1 MKCKYCG
8 GDVSLDDHF
17 CQHCGRPVDQAQRH
31 QMEMEQYEAEFEE
44 TKQEALEKIS
54 VASGGGFPVGIRL
67 AIIGALIAAL
77 VFMFANFD
85 PYTVNERK
93 EQRAAKKN
101 YDAYIAQME
110 DYLAGR
116 DYATFSA
123 FCRKHQLEYNRDYKS
138 YRSIITASMY
148 YNNVYRAL
156 QELAFATKDSADR
169 SYYVKELSKYVNN
182 FYDGVG
188 DDRHVVR
195 DEDLLRQADDEAA
208 HAAHEA
214 IERLLAVAQ
223 LFGDVVVLH
232 DGPGDELREQV
243 SRALG
248 RGGGVPAGSVAEQE
262 DRPDRTGPGQG
273 AQ

>member
-31 QMEMEQYEAEFEE
+31 RMEMEQYETEFEE

-67 AIIGALIAAL
+67 AIIGVLIAAL

-85 PYTVNERK
+85 PYTVHERK

-110 DYLAGR
+110 DYLENR

-123 FCRKHQLEYNRDYKS
+123 FCRKHQLDYNKDYRN
-138 YRSIITASMY
+138 YRTIINAAMY
-148 YNNVYRAL
+148 YNSIYRAL
-156 QELAFATKDSADR
+156 QELAFMTRERADR
-169 SYYVKELSKYVNN
+169 GYYVKELSKYVNN
-182 FYDGVG
+182 FYEGVG
-188 DDRHVVR
+188 DDRYLDR
-195 DEDLLRQADDEAA
+195 EEDPERVQEVTGEMEADLKVLFERYLGFSKEEA
-208 HAAHEA
+208 
-214 IERLLAVAQ
+214 
-223 LFGDVVVLH
+223 DS
-232 DGPGDELREQV
+232 LRELTQSKRTV
-243 SRALG
+243 LIEQALDKTL
-248 RGGGVPAGSVAEQE
+248 S
-262 DRPDRTGPGQG
+262 DLTGNGTQDT
-273 AQ
+273 

>member
-31 QMEMEQYEAEFEE
+31 QMEMEQYETEFEE

-67 AIIGALIAAL
+67 AIIGVLIAAL

-85 PYTVNERK
+85 PYTVHERK

-110 DYLAGR
+110 DYLDNR

-123 FCRKHQLEYNRDYKS
+123 FCRKHQLDYNKDYRN
-138 YRSIITASMY
+138 YRTIINAAMY
-148 YNNVYRAL
+148 YNSIYRAL
-156 QELAFATKDSADR
+156 QELAFMTKDRADR
-169 SYYVKELSKYVNN
+169 GYYVKELSKYVNN
-182 FYDGVG
+182 FYEGVG
-188 DDRHVVR
+188 DDRYLDREEDPERVR
-195 DEDLLRQADDEAA
+195 EVTGEMEEDLKVLFERYLGLSKEEADS
-208 HAAHEA
+208 
-214 IERLLAVAQ
+214 
-223 LFGDVVVLH
+223 
-232 DGPGDELREQV
+232 LRELTQSKRTV
-243 SRALG
+243 LIEQALDKTL
-248 RGGGVPAGSVAEQE
+248 S
-262 DRPDRTGPGQG
+262 DLTGNGTQDT
-273 AQ
+273 

>member
-54 VASGGGFPVGIRL
+54 VASGGGYPVGIRL

-110 DYLAGR
+110 DYLGNR

-123 FCRKHQLEYNRDYKS
+123 FCRKHQLDYNKDYRN
-138 YRSIITASMY
+138 YRTIINAAMY
-148 YNNVYRAL
+148 YNSIYRAL
-156 QELAFATKDSADR
+156 QELAFMTRDRADR
-169 SYYVKELSKYVNN
+169 GYYVKELSKYVNN
-182 FYDGVG
+182 FYEGVG
-188 DDRHVVR
+188 DDRYLDKEEDPERVR
-195 DEDLLRQADDEAA
+195 EVTGEMEEDLKVLFERYLGLSKEEADS
-208 HAAHEA
+208 
-214 IERLLAVAQ
+214 
-223 LFGDVVVLH
+223 
-232 DGPGDELREQV
+232 LRELTQSKRTV
-243 SRALG
+243 LIEQALDKTL
-248 RGGGVPAGSVAEQE
+248 S
-262 DRPDRTGPGQG
+262 DLTGNGTQDT
-273 AQ
+273 

>member
-182 FYDGVG
+182 FYESVG
-188 DDRHVVR
+188 DDRYISS
-195 DEDLLRQADDEAA
+195 DEDPERVKEVTGEMEADLEVLMERYLGLSGEEAESLRDLSQSRRTVLIEQALDK
-208 HAAHEA
+208 
-214 IERLLAVAQ
+214 
-223 LFGDVVVLH
+223 
-232 DGPGDELREQV
+232 
-243 SRALG
+243 ALSDL
-248 RGGGVPAGSVAEQE
+248 AGSGKQ
-262 DRPDRTGPGQG
+262 DT
-273 AQ
+273 

>member
-67 AIIGALIAAL
+67 AIIGVLIAAL

-85 PYTVNERK
+85 PYTVHERK
-93 EQRAAKKN
+93 EQRAAKRN

-110 DYLAGR
+110 DYLDNR

-123 FCRKHQLEYNRDYKS
+123 FCRKHQLEYNKDYRN

-148 YNNVYRAL
+148 YNNIYRAL
-156 QELAFATKDSADR
+156 QELAFVTKDKADR
-169 SYYVKELSKYVNN
+169 GYYLKELSKYINN
-182 FYDGVG
+182 FYEGVG
-188 DDRHVVR
+188 DDRYLDR
-195 DEDLLRQADDEAA
+195 EED
-208 HAAHEA
+208 
-214 IERLLAVAQ
+214 
-223 LFGDVVVLH
+223 
-232 DGPGDELREQV
+232 
-243 SRALG
+243 
-248 RGGGVPAGSVAEQE
+248 
-262 DRPDRTGPGQG
+262 PDRVQKVTGEMEADLKVLFERYLGLSREETDSLRGLTQSKRTVLIEQALDKTLSELTG
-273 AQ
+273 SGTQDS

>member
-54 VASGGGFPVGIRL
+54 VASGGGYPVGIRL

-77 VFMFANFD
+77 VFMFANLN
-85 PYTVNERK
+85 PYTVHERK
-93 EQRAAKKN
+93 EQRAAKRN

-110 DYLAGR
+110 DCLDNR

-123 FCRKHQLEYNRDYKS
+123 FCRKHQLEYNKDYRN
-138 YRSIITASMY
+138 YRTIITASMY

-156 QELAFATKDSADR
+156 QELAFMTKDKANS
-169 SYYVKELSKYVNN
+169 SYYLKELSKYINN
-182 FYDGVG
+182 FYESFG
-188 DDRHVVR
+188 DDRYMDR
-195 DEDLLRQADDEAA
+195 EEDPERVQEVTGAMEADLKVLFERYLGLSREETDSLRGLTQSKRTVLIEQALDKA
-208 HAAHEA
+208 
-214 IERLLAVAQ
+214 LS
-223 LFGDVVVLH
+223 
-232 DGPGDELREQV
+232 ELT
-243 SRALG
+243 
-248 RGGGVPAGSVAEQE
+248 GSGTQ
-262 DRPDRTGPGQG
+262 DS
-273 AQ
+273 